1 MVWGLGLLSL
11 AQMFLHLFI
20 MFSSNITIDPHINI
34 NIYICVYIYIYYR
47 ISVIN
52 KVLDGDIHN
61 PKVEYSPLDWSA
73 RTQIFGAVSI
83 VDPLAEN
90 PGMSQQSGERY
101 LGRSLRHVA
110 PMHRRMV
117 MTWKSL
123 GKKKP
128 TGFKTSFSTLKSIQ
142 NGFNLWSCHLAETP
156 GQVAAWRV
164 VRNRIP
170 KVCRT

>member
-11 AQMFLHLFI
+11 AQMLLHLFI
-20 MFSSNITIDPHINI
+20 MFSSNITIDPHIYI
-34 NIYICVYIYIYYR
+34 YIYICVYIYIYYR